1 MYEKHYPQEG
11 IIVFSQ
17 KREPN
22 GYEHIAQLILE
33 EAIFQFQKE
42 KLMKKIDD
50 ALADGDKARFLQ
62 LSAQYKNLLKEYGYL
77 RNHKI
82 GESA

>member
-11 IIVFSQ
+11 IIIFSQ

-22 GYEHIAQLILE
+22 GYEHIAQLILDN
-33 EAIFQFQKE
+33 ALFQFQKE

-50 ALADGDKARFLQ
+50 SLINGDKVQFLH
-62 LSAQYKNLLKEYGYL
+62 LSAQYKKLLEKYGYL
-77 RNHKI
+77 RNIQK
-82 GESA
+82 GETA